1 MLPVHDVGVD
11 DGGQGQGADH
21 DAQTGH
27 TFGHTKTR
35 DHRDTLLSRLL
46 LLLLFSLLLSP

>member
-27 TFGHTKTR
+27 TFGHTNTG
-35 DHRDTLLSRLL
+35 DHPDKVILIIIVM
-46 LLLLFSLLLSP
+46 LSPV